1 MYMNVFRMN
10 VLLILILCVWNVNAC
25 GDENDDDDFIDI
37 GIQLNGDNRD
47 ILIADLIAEEKDL
60 YNAGHVSISMI
71 EEWKREHLVFSY
83 IDCWHWFASFSHST
97 KMQSKI

>member
-1 MYMNVFRMN
+1 MN
-10 VLLILILCVWNVNAC
+10 VLLILIFCVWNINAC
-25 GDENDDDDFIDI
+25 GDENGDDDFIDI

-60 YNAGHVSISMI
+60 YNAGHVRISMI
-71 EEWKREHLVFSY
+71 EERKGVRLVFY